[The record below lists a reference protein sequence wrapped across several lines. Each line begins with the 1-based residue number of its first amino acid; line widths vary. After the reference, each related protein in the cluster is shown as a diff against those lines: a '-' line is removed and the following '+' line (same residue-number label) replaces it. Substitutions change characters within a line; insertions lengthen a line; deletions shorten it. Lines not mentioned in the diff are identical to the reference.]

1 VKDYP
6 KNEKMCY
13 KQGFLS
19 VDEGFVK
26 ACDSEFDLRLG
37 DAVAHLGEDKSVRVI
52 GLTGPTCSGKTTA
65 AKKLISH
72 LGDEQ
77 RRVCTVS
84 LDDFFK
90 DQFSREQLKGADPEK
105 LDFDSPDTL
114 DTEALESFIDRL
126 FSKGSA
132 EKPVFDFVRGVRSH
146 YETAEL
152 DGDDVLLLEGIQVLY
167 PSVMTIIG
175 SHGGSVLC
183 VRPESGIEVEGRCF
197 EPDFIRLCRRLVRD
211 SNFRGASPEFTM
223 GLWEGVRKN
232 EDENIFPFID
242 SCSVRI
248 DTTLP
253 YELNILAPYLRTLL
267 SKMRKEDKHYKK
279 GMDILDMF
287 RGIEGIDSVA
297 VAENSLYREFV

>member
-1 VKDYP
+1 VKNYP
-6 KNEKMCY
+6 KNEKICY

-19 VDEGFVK
+19 VDESFVK
-26 ACDSEFDLRLG
+26 ACDREFDLRLG
-37 DAVAHLGEDKSVRVI
+37 EAVANLGADKSVRVI

-65 AKKLISH
+65 AKKLISY

-90 DQFSREQLKGADPEK
+90 DQFSREKLVGADPEK

-114 DTEALESFIDRL
+114 DTDALSLFIDDL
-126 FSKGSA
+126 FTKGIA
-132 EKPVFDFVRGVRSH
+132 KKPVFDFVRGIRSNW
-146 YETAEL
+146 ETTEL

-167 PSVMTIIG
+167 PAVMSIIE

-183 VRPESGIEVEGRCF
+183 VRPESGIEVDGKF
-197 EPDFIRLCRRLVRD
+197 FDPDFIRLCRRLVRD

-223 GLWEGVRKN
+223 GLWEGVRRN

-242 SCSVRI
+242 ACSIRI

-253 YELNILAPYLRTLL
+253 YELNILAPYLRKLL
-267 SKMRKEDKHYKK
+267 SKMKKDDKHYKK

-287 RGIEGIDSVA
+287 CTIEEMDSIA